1 MSTVDDLKQEICAAA
16 DQLVKTGIMTK
27 SNHGNISIK
36 LPDRDAFVMTSGGG
50 LANMTPDAIALFD
63 LHGGL
68 IEGNVAPVG
77 GEIIQMH
84 AVVYRTRPEF
94 NSVIHTHSPFATG
107 FAVAGKVIPP
117 AYEALVRNG
126 MIQGVPLAG
135 YGPRG
140 SDQSVRNIETQL
152 KAHDKIK
159 GVLLEN
165 HGVLC
170 FADNVTGAI
179 RANMTIEESAEII
192 MYAYNLGGP
201 KALPEIEIEA
211 TRERAAQFAAAGS
224 YSSEQNRT

>member
-1 MSTVDDLKQEICAAA
+1 LLSKTPRLKSRGYERPEPRLLSLGVFLSLLGIALLLAACGGDDKPSATA
-16 DQLVKTGIMTK
+16 
-27 SNHGNISIK
+27 
-36 LPDRDAFVMTSGGG
+36 
-50 LANMTPDAIALFD
+50 TPDNIALFD

-84 AVVYRTRPEF
+84 AIVYRTRPEF
-94 NSVIHTHSPFATG
+94 QSVIHTHSPFATG
-107 FAVAGKVIPP
+107 FAVAGKIIPP

-126 MIQGVPLAG
+126 MIEGVPLAG

-152 KAHDKIK
+152 KSHDRIK

-170 FADNVTGAI
+170 FADNVNGAI

-192 MYAYNLGGP
+192 MYSYNLGGP
-201 KALPEIEIEA
+201 KALPSNEIEA
-211 TRERAAQFAAAGS
+211 TNARAAPVAAAGS
-224 YSSEQNRT
+224 YSSEQTRT